1 MEYGHF
7 ENGGREF
14 VVTCR
19 KTPRHWHNYMYNDEY
34 VAFFSQVGFGE
45 GFAQDGLGRRIPL
58 VKDRMLYVVN
68 RDTGAWSSAN
78 GLPMRDAFDAYECR
92 HGAGLYRAHRR
103 EGRRAHGAHVLR
115 ARGGTGANSGA
126 CMRRATRAAKPAR
139 LSLIP
144 FVDTDADDSY
154 RPQAYNTDYGNFD
167 AAHGAVW
174 GHFFQAYE
182 SDDPA
187 PMYAYMLS
195 DAEPASF
202 CARRNA
208 FIGVYGNK
216 LCPEAL
222 EEKRGLRGEEV
233 LGEKLCLA
241 LDIHADLQPGEEKAF
256 TVVIGAERTLSDLT
270 AVRAMAAGSEG
281 LLSAIREKRAE
292 EISGLSITTPD
303 ARLNDAFNGFYQY
316 ATCMGSRWARVRH
329 NGYRDMTSDTEC
341 LSSFNAELARARF
354 RRILSYQYENGY
366 APRTFIGGRICDNN
380 FSDCAVWIPF
390 ALDAILRET
399 GDLSFLNEVV
409 PFNSG
414 AMGTVYEHA
423 RRSVEFLS
431 GFTGPDGLV
440 RIWGGDWNDCMN
452 RAGLGGKG
460 ESVWLSI
467 AWIRA
472 CKMLIRIARLSGHDA
487 DADALEP
494 VLKQMNRA
502 VDARGWDGEWY
513 LTAIDDEGR
522 DIGSRENEEGK
533 IFLIPQLWAV
543 LADLD
548 DKARVKTA
556 MESANRLLEAPLGTR
571 VSWPGVHA
579 YRQPHRLRHPEERG
593 RARERRY
600 LPAHDGVAA
609 GRGRDAGRRGARG
622 ARHPADRSVGSDLR
636 AHRGRAVHA
645 VQLLLRRPDRLP
657 LRHARPEL
665 AHRVHAVVR
674 EGLTLYV
681 FGLQPDIDGLHIH
694 PCLPASWNACA
705 ATKKLRGCEY
715 RVTYTRT
722 GAFSVTAD
730 GERIPGRRRASA
742 EARPRGERGSDGVRA
757 RIHGSARTPARQPGS
772 CAGANTAVTYTR
784 RAAGKKLRGA
794 REPCAARRERG
805 SDGVRARI
813 HRNARADFAR
823 A

>member
-68 RDTGAWSSAN
+68 RDTGVWSSAN

-92 HGAGLYRAHRR
+92 HGLGYTVLTAVKDGVRTELTLFVPE
-103 EGRRAHGAHVLR
+103 EGRREIWRVR
-115 ARGGTGANSGA
+115 AVNEGE
-126 CMRRATRAAKPAR
+126 KPAR

-167 AAHGAVW
+167 AAHSAVW

-222 EEKRGLRGEEV
+222 EEKRGLRGEEA

-256 TVVIGAERTLSDLT
+256 TVVIGVERTLSDLT

-571 VSWPGVHA
+571 VSWPAYTHIDNRIGSVTQKSAGVHENGGIYLHTMA
-579 YRQPHRLRHPEERG
+579 WRLAVDAMLGDAARVERDIRQIVPWDQTYAPTEGEPYMLFNSYFGDQTGYRYATPGQSWRT
-593 RARERRY
+593 ASTQWFVK
-600 LPAHDGVAA
+600 AM
-609 GRGRDAGRRGARG
+609 
-622 ARHPADRSVGSDLR
+622 
-636 AHRGRAVHA
+636 
-645 VQLLLRRPDRLP
+645 
-657 LRHARPEL
+657 
-665 AHRVHAVVR
+665 
-674 EGLTLYV
+674 TLYV

-730 GERIPGRRRASA
+730 GERIPDGGALPLKPGRVVNV
-742 EARPRGERGSDGVRA
+742 E
-757 RIHGSARTPARQPGS
+757 
-772 CAGANTAVTYTR
+772 VT
-784 RAAGKKLRGA
+784 
-794 REPCAARRERG
+794 
-805 SDGVRARI
+805 V
-813 HRNARADFAR
+813 
-823 A
+823 

>member
-68 RDTGAWSSAN
+68 RDTGVWSSAN

-92 HGAGLYRAHRR
+92 HGLGYTVLTAVKDGVRTELTFFVPE
-103 EGRRAHGAHVLR
+103 EGRRELWRVR
-115 ARGGTGANSGA
+115 AVNEG
-126 CMRRATRAAKPAR
+126 AKPAR

-571 VSWPGVHA
+571 VSWPAYTHIDNRIGSVTQKSAGVHENGGIYLHTMA
-579 YRQPHRLRHPEERG
+579 WRLAVDAMLGDAARVERDIRQIVPWDQTYAPTEGEPYMLFNSYFGDQTGYRYATPGQSWRT
-593 RARERRY
+593 ASTQWFVK
-600 LPAHDGVAA
+600 AM
-609 GRGRDAGRRGARG
+609 
-622 ARHPADRSVGSDLR
+622 
-636 AHRGRAVHA
+636 
-645 VQLLLRRPDRLP
+645 
-657 LRHARPEL
+657 
-665 AHRVHAVVR
+665 
-674 EGLTLYV
+674 TLYV

-722 GAFSVTAD
+722 GTFSVTAD
-730 GERIPGRRRASA
+730 GERIPNGGALPLKPGRVVNV
-742 EARPRGERGSDGVRA
+742 E
-757 RIHGSARTPARQPGS
+757 
-772 CAGANTAVTYTR
+772 VT
-784 RAAGKKLRGA
+784 
-794 REPCAARRERG
+794 
-805 SDGVRARI
+805 V
-813 HRNARADFAR
+813 
-823 A
+823 

>member
-68 RDTGAWSSAN
+68 RDTGVWSSAN

-92 HGAGLYRAHRR
+92 HGLGYTVLTAVKDGVRTELTFFVPE
-103 EGRRAHGAHVLR
+103 EGRRELWRVR
-115 ARGGTGANSGA
+115 AVNEG
-126 CMRRATRAAKPAR
+126 AKPAR

-195 DAEPASF
+195 DAEPAGF

-222 EEKRGLRGEEV
+222 EEKRGLRGEEA

-571 VSWPGVHA
+571 VSWPAYTHIDNRIGSVTQKSAGVHENGGIYLHTMA
-579 YRQPHRLRHPEERG
+579 WRLAVDAMLGDAARVERDIRQIVPWDQTYAPTEGEPYMLFNSYFGDQTGYRYATPGQSWRT
-593 RARERRY
+593 ASTQWFVK
-600 LPAHDGVAA
+600 AM
-609 GRGRDAGRRGARG
+609 
-622 ARHPADRSVGSDLR
+622 
-636 AHRGRAVHA
+636 
-645 VQLLLRRPDRLP
+645 
-657 LRHARPEL
+657 
-665 AHRVHAVVR
+665 
-674 EGLTLYV
+674 TLYV

-694 PCLPASWNACA
+694 PCLPASWNACT
-705 ATKKLRGCEY
+705 ATKTLRGCEY

-730 GERIPGRRRASA
+730 GERIPDGGALPLKPGRVVNV
-742 EARPRGERGSDGVRA
+742 E
-757 RIHGSARTPARQPGS
+757 
-772 CAGANTAVTYTR
+772 VT
-784 RAAGKKLRGA
+784 
-794 REPCAARRERG
+794 
-805 SDGVRARI
+805 V
-813 HRNARADFAR
+813 
-823 A
+823 

>member
-14 VVTCR
+14 VITSR
-19 KTPRHWHNYMYNDEY
+19 KTPRHWHNYLYNDEY

-45 GFAQDGLGRRIPL
+45 GFAQDALGRRIPL

-68 RDTGAWSSAN
+68 RETGAWSSAN
-78 GLPMRDAFDAYECR
+78 GLPMRDAFDRYECR
-92 HGAGLYRAHRR
+92 HGLGYTVLTAVKGGVRTEITFFVPE
-103 EGRRAHGAHVLR
+103 EGRREIWRVR
-115 ARGGTGANSGA
+115 AVNEGER
-126 CMRRATRAAKPAR
+126 PVR

-144 FVDTDADDSY
+144 FVDTDVDGAY

-167 AAHGAVW
+167 AARGAVW
-174 GHFFQAYE
+174 GHFFQEYE
-182 SDDPA
+182 SNDPA

-195 DAEPASF
+195 DAEPAGF

-208 FIGVYGNK
+208 FIGAYGSK

-222 EEKRGLRGEEV
+222 EEGRGLGNEEM

-241 LDIHADLQPGEEKAF
+241 LDIHADLQPGEERTF
-256 TVVIGAERTLSDLT
+256 TVVIGAERELNDLT
-270 AVRAMAAGSEG
+270 AVRALAADSEKR
-281 LLSAIREKRAE
+281 LSAIREKRAE

-341 LSSFNAELARARF
+341 LSCFNAELARARF
-354 RRILSYQYENGY
+354 KRVLSYQYENGY
-366 APRTFIGGRICDNN
+366 APRTFIDGRVRDNN
-380 FSDCAVWIPF
+380 FSDCAVWITF

-399 GDLSFLNEVV
+399 GDLSFLSEVV
-409 PFNSG
+409 PFNNG

-423 RRSVEFLS
+423 RRSVQFLS

-452 RAGLGGKG
+452 RAGLGGRG

-472 CKMLIRIARLSGHDA
+472 CRMLMRIARLSGHDA

-494 VLKQMNRA
+494 ILKQMNRA

-543 LADLD
+543 LAELD
-548 DKARVKTA
+548 DKARVRTA

-571 VSWPGVHA
+571 VSWPAYTHLDNRIGAVTQKSAGVHENGGVYLHTMA
-579 YRQPHRLRHPEERG
+579 WRLAVDAILGDEARVERDIRQMVPWDQTYAPTEGEPYMLFNSYFGDQTGYRYATPGQSWRT
-593 RARERRY
+593 ASTQWFVK
-600 LPAHDGVAA
+600 AI
-609 GRGRDAGRRGARG
+609 
-622 ARHPADRSVGSDLR
+622 
-636 AHRGRAVHA
+636 
-645 VQLLLRRPDRLP
+645 
-657 LRHARPEL
+657 
-665 AHRVHAVVR
+665 
-674 EGLTLYV
+674 TLYV

-694 PCLPASWNACA
+694 PCLPKSWNACA
-705 ATKKLRGCEY
+705 AVKKMRGCEY

-722 GAFSVTAD
+722 GTFSVTAD
-730 GERIPGRRRASA
+730 GERIP
-742 EARPRGERGSDGVRA
+742 D
-757 RIHGSARTPARQPGS
+757 GSALPLKPGRVV
-772 CAGANTAVTYTR
+772 NVEVT
-784 RAAGKKLRGA
+784 
-794 REPCAARRERG
+794 
-805 SDGVRARI
+805 V
-813 HRNARADFAR
+813 
-823 A
+823 